1 MRDRV
6 VDYVRQ
12 WSEKTELAV
21 GRFIEWLGITESKY
35 HTWQHRYGKAN
46 EHNGRVPRDFWLEDW
61 EKAAIVDFHLRHP
74 DNGYRRLT
82 YMMMDEEVVAV
93 APSTVWRVLHN
104 AGQLRRRNWHES
116 SKGQGFEQPLTVHEH
131 WHTDISHINISG
143 TFFYLC
149 SVLDGCSRSLLHFEL
164 RERMTEAD
172 VEIVLQ
178 RTRERYPDARPRII
192 SDNGPQFVARD
203 FKEFV
208 RLAGMTHVR
217 TSPYYPQ
224 SNGKIERWHKSLKT
238 ECIRPGT
245 PLTLEDARR
254 LVGRWVDEYNH
265 VRLHSAIG
273 YVTPAAPLAGQH
285 EQIQQQRDARL
296 EAARSARQQKRR
308 AWRQQEKQSA
318 NTLGSV
324 NGPVDNLI
332 AGQNGSGHCWEATI
346 AEG

>member
-1 MRDRV
+1 
-6 VDYVRQ
+6 VDYVRN

-21 GRFIEWLGITESKY
+21 GRFIAWLGITESKY

-46 EHNGRVPRDFWLEDW
+46 EHNGRVPRDFWLEEW
-61 EKAAIVDFHLRHP
+61 EKEAIVDFHLRHP

-82 YMMMDEEVVAV
+82 YMMMDEGVVAV

-104 AGQLRRRNWHES
+104 AGQLHRRSWHES
-116 SKGQGFEQPLTVHEH
+116 SKGQGFEQPLAVHEH
-131 WHTDISHINISG
+131 WHIDISYLNISG
-143 TFFYLC
+143 TFYYLC
-149 SVLDGCSRSLLHFEL
+149 SVLDGCSRFLLHWEL
-164 RERMTEAD
+164 RPSMVEAE

-178 RTRERYPDARPRII
+178 RTRERYPQARPRII

-203 FKEFV
+203 FKEFI

-245 PLTLEDARR
+245 PLTLEDAQR

-273 YVTPAAPLAGQH
+273 YVTPAARLAGQH
-285 EQIQQQRDARL
+285 EQIQQQRDACL
-296 EAARSARQQKRR
+296 ETARQTRQQKRH
-308 AWRQQEKQSA
+308 QQRLEKH
-318 NTLGSV
+318 NGKTLALAGIAT
-324 NGPVDNLI
+324 DILI

>member
-1 MRDRV
+1 VRDRI
-6 VDYVRQ
+6 VDYVRD
-12 WSEKTELAV
+12 WSEKTELPV
-21 GRFIEWLGITESKY
+21 GRFIAWLGITESKY

-61 EKAAIVDFHLRHP
+61 EKEAIVDYHLKHP
-74 DNGYRRLT
+74 DHGYRRLT
-82 YMMMDEEVVAV
+82 YMMMDEGVVAV

-104 AGQLRRRNWHES
+104 AGQLHRRSWAES
-116 SKGQGFEQPLTVHEH
+116 SKGKGFEQPLAVHEH
-131 WHTDISHINISG
+131 WHIDISYINISG
-143 TFFYLC
+143 TFYYLC
-149 SVLDGCSRSLLHFEL
+149 SVLDGCSRFLLHWEL
-164 RERMTEAD
+164 RPSMVEAE

-203 FKEFV
+203 FKEFI

-245 PLTLEDARR
+245 PLTLEDAQR

-273 YVTPAAPLAGQH
+273 YVTPAARLAGQH
-285 EQIQQQRDARL
+285 EQIQKQRDARL
-296 EAARSARQQKRR
+296 EAARQARQQKR
-308 AWRQQEKQSA
+308 QQQRLEEPYTKA
-318 NTLGSV
+318 LDRPEI
-324 NGPVDNLI
+324 PVDTVI
-332 AGQNGSGHCWEATI
+332 VGQNGSGHCWEAPI
-346 AEG
+346 A

>member
-1 MRDRV
+1 MRDQI

-21 GRFIEWLGITESKY
+21 GRFIAWLGITESKY

-61 EKAAIVDFHLRHP
+61 EKQAVVDFHRKHP
-74 DNGYRRLT
+74 EDGYRRLT
-82 YMMMDEEVVAV
+82 YMMLDEGVVAV
-93 APSTVWRVLHN
+93 APSTVWRILN
-104 AGQLRRRNWHES
+104 GAGLLQRRPWQES
-116 SKGQGFEQPLTVHEH
+116 RKGKGFEQPLEVHEH
-131 WHTDISHINISG
+131 WHIDISYLNISG

-149 SVLDGCSRSLLHFEL
+149 SVLDGCSRFLLHWEL
-164 RERMTEAD
+164 RESMREAD

-178 RTRERYPDARPRII
+178 RARERYPDARPRII

-203 FKEFV
+203 FKEFIRV
-208 RLAGMTHVR
+208 AGMTHVR

-224 SNGKIERWHKSLKT
+224 SNGKIERWHKSLKS
-238 ECIRPGT
+238 ECVRPGT

-254 LVGRWVDEYNH
+254 LVGRYVDEYNH

-273 YVTPAAPLAGQH
+273 YVTPAARLEGRHQ
-285 EQIQQQRDARL
+285 QIHNQRDVRL
-296 EAARSARQQKRR
+296 EAARLARQQKRR
-308 AWRQQEKQSA
+308 QCGQKPGPE
-318 NTLGSV
+318 TLDLTAI
-324 NGPVDNLI
+324 PADTLI

>member
-1 MRDRV
+1 M
-6 VDYVRQ
+6 DYVRA
-12 WSEKTELAV
+12 WSEKTELPI
-21 GRFIEWLGITESKY
+21 GRFIAWLGITESKY

-61 EKAAIVDFHLRHP
+61 EKEAIIDFHLRRP
-74 DNGYRRLT
+74 ENGYRRLT
-82 YMMMDEEVVAV
+82 YMMMDEGVVAV

-104 AGQLRRRNWHES
+104 AGLLHRRAWHES
-116 SKGQGFEQPLTVHEH
+116 SKGKGFEQPLAVHEH
-131 WHTDISHINISG
+131 WHIDISYINISG
-143 TFFYLC
+143 TFYYLC
-149 SVLDGCSRSLLHFEL
+149 SVLDGCSRFLLHWEL
-164 RERMTEAD
+164 RPSMVEAE

-178 RTRERYPDARPRII
+178 RTRERYPEARPRII

-203 FKEFV
+203 FKEFIRV
-208 RLAGMTHVR
+208 AGMTHVR

-245 PLTLEDARR
+245 PLSLEDAQR
-254 LVGRWVDEYNH
+254 LVSRWLDEYNH

-273 YVTPAAPLAGQH
+273 YVTPAARLAGQH
-285 EQIQQQRDARL
+285 EQIQKQRDTRL
-296 EAARSARQQKRR
+296 EAARQARQQKRHPPR
-308 AWRQQEKQSA
+308 HEKHNA
-318 NTLGSV
+318 NTLDR
-324 NGPVDNLI
+324 PDIPADILI